1 MKRYLIVKIAAIG
14 DVIMAIPMIDA
25 IRKQDAASHIT
36 WICGRS
42 VVPLLQKFPINHL
55 IVVDERKLLSGSK
68 VEKIKEVL
76 SVWKEIAFQKFDVLA
91 LGHAAKRY
99 KIMTLW
105 TRAMCRRR
113 FSHAMGEMW
122 PVPSRHH
129 TDEYVRLILDVPKRV
144 EIFPPS
150 QLRLESDAAVQEILN
165 QCVQDRKNIVLSPG
179 GAKNALA
186 DDACRRWPIE
196 HYVHLA
202 RLLEEKDYNIIIT
215 GGKGDAWT
223 LEHFKDVRIINAVGK
238 TTLLQLIALLEKCD
252 CFVTHDSG
260 PLHVAGLTSVK
271 IIALFG
277 PTNPWEKI
285 PRRDHVHVLWDAEHY
300 ACCPCYD
307 GKYYDA
313 SCKENICLKGISP
326 EKVLSLINS

>member
-1 MKRYLIVKIAAIG
+1 
-14 DVIMAIPMIDA
+14 MAHPISASYGRICSIDFPRQA
-25 IRKQDAASHIT
+25 GIFHAASLQVELDT
-36 WICGRS
+36 
-42 VVPLLQKFPINHL
+42 VV
-55 IVVDERKLLSGSK
+55 RG
-68 VEKIKEVL
+68 
-76 SVWKEIAFQKFDVLA
+76 
-91 LGHAAKRY
+91 
-99 KIMTLW
+99 
-105 TRAMCRRR
+105 
-113 FSHAMGEMW
+113 
-122 PVPSRHH
+122 
-129 TDEYVRLILDVPKRV
+129 
-144 EIFPPS
+144 
-150 QLRLESDAAVQEILN
+150 ILN
-165 QCVQDRKNIVLSPG
+165 QCHPNRKIVVLSPG
-179 GAKNALA
+179 GAKNILA

-215 GGKGDAWT
+215 GGKGDAWI
-223 LEHFKDVRIINAVGK
+223 LEHFKDIKVINAVGK

-260 PLHVAGLTSVK
+260 PLHIAGLTPVK

-285 PRRDHVHVLWDAEHY
+285 PRRDHVYVLWDAEHY